1 VERLVPDDHEVRA
14 IWEFTGHLD
23 LTAYYQ
29 TIHAVEGRAGCTA
42 FDPRLL
48 LSIWIY
54 AYSKGVGSAREISR
68 LCDYDPAYQWL
79 TGMEP
84 VKYHPLAD
92 FRVAHKDSLDRLFV
106 EVLGI
111 MSAEGLITL
120 ERIMHDGTKVKALA
134 GKDSFRREDRIREHL
149 KAAEEQVRQA
159 PDQGGE
165 PQGTKGSGEGGK
177 RKKGTYGTGP
187 PGTGKDQNDEIRRGK
202 EGSPGEHDGP
212 RGAYHEAARWG
223 ICSGL

>member
-1 VERLVPDDHEVRA
+1 MWKRLVPDDHEVRA

-48 LSIWIY
+48 VSIWIY

-84 VKYHPLAD
+84 VNYHTLAD
-92 FRVAHKDSLDRLFV
+92 FRSSHKDSLDRLFV

-120 ERIMHDGTKVKALA
+120 ERVMQDGTKVKALA
-134 GKDSFRREDRIREHL
+134 GDDSFRREERIREHFRRQRNRCGSL
-149 KAAEEQVRQA
+149 LDEEA
-159 PDQGGE
+159 SLGCKE
-165 PQGTKGSGEGGK
+165 PGN
-177 RKKGTYGTGP
+177 GP
-187 PGTGKDQNDEIRRGK
+187 
-202 EGSPGEHDGP
+202 
-212 RGAYHEAARWG
+212 
-223 ICSGL
+223 